1 MNGQTNVEIRNEAP
15 IGYPRAAGRLNRRT
29 VKRRL
34 GARMIP
40 LLLVADPRMNDST
53 HSQHTT
59 AWLLDQIRIGDVQAR
74 SDLVVRIEPLLR
86 RFARGRLPG
95 RLRSQEDTADL
106 VQLTWLKVLDKLD
119 SIDAREPGAFFAY
132 LRTVLI
138 NALRES
144 LRRHARAPVERG
156 QDLDLVASNVAADDW
171 LAWEQSLALL
181 SDEHRGLVL
190 MRFEFGMSFVEIAE
204 ELGESPDGVRM
215 KLNRAIARMAGA
227 AHVDT

>member
-1 MNGQTNVEIRNEAP
+1 MNGH
-15 IGYPRAAGRLNRRT
+15 AAVVRRDVAQLGLRCIAGSSNSRT
-29 VKRRL
+29 AGLQL
-34 GARMIP
+34 GARMIRSLSVP
-40 LLLVADPRMNDST
+40 DPRMNDST

-59 AWLLDQIRIGDVQAR
+59 AWLLDQIRVGDVQAR
-74 SDLVVRIEPLLR
+74 SDLVARVEPLLR

-106 VQLTWLKVLDKLD
+106 VQLTWLKVLGKLD

-144 LRRHARAPVERG
+144 LRRNARAPVEQG
-156 QDLDLVASNVAADDW
+156 HDLDLVASNVSADDW
-171 LAWEQSLALL
+171 LVWEQSLALL

-190 MRFEFGMSFVEIAE
+190 MRFEFGMSFVEIAD

-215 KLNRAIARMAGA
+215 KLKRAIARMAGA